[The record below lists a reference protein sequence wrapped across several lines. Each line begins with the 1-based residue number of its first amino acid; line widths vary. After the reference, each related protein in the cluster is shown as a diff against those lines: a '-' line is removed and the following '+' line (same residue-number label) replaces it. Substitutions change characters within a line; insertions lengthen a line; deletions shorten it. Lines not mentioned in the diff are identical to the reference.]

1 MQQDFKWTPLPPL
14 DKESMDAVV
23 IQHERGVAP
32 IVHEHY
38 SDADFKKAQAE
49 AQKAVRKYMPVKPLD
64 RGRENLSN
72 AVKQT
77 MAEIEADLDGI
88 AEVAKKAPRGV
99 RGFTDTCVI
108 VGAYQ
113 HPDSEMMYFIEWN
126 DGSKEWLPAGKFE
139 GGFDSLKEGLGD
151 EKVFVWWGD
160 GKQAT
165 LQDASK
171 WAGVVIEIEPNV
183 DEDADDGSLNEE
195 ECVVEVKYED
205 GDSDII
211 NLQTLKFE
219 AKVCADARKNV
230 TQVCWMLQEHC
241 SADIIEK
248 VLRQCEGDE
257 SESDGEEEDTEE
269 DAMEEEEDEGQ
280 HKLQPTVQLA
290 KEPPEQQHG
299 RSKRERKSVDRF
311 DPQVEGKSDKEK
323 KAIGKGKKQRKA

>member
-1 MQQDFKWTPLPPL
+1 
-14 DKESMDAVV
+14 
-23 IQHERGVAP
+23 
-32 IVHEHY
+32 
-38 SDADFKKAQAE
+38 
-49 AQKAVRKYMPVKPLD
+49 
-64 RGRENLSN
+64 
-72 AVKQT
+72 
-77 MAEIEADLDGI
+77 
-88 AEVAKKAPRGV
+88 
-99 RGFTDTCVI
+99 
-108 VGAYQ
+108 
-113 HPDSEMMYFIEWN
+113 MYLIEWN